1 QGPAPDSG
9 TPDREFT
16 AAVARAQDACVRL
29 LAARERSRHELADR
43 LTRREFPAPVI
54 EEVLARLERAGLVD
68 DRRFAEQ
75 WVHFRH
81 RDSGRARAVLAR
93 ELRDKGVAAD
103 VVDDAL
109 TQIDQDDEYARAT
122 ELVRPR
128 MARALTAPVTDP
140 RERDRILRRLLGV
153 LARRGYPSAR
163 APAVVR
169 PAWEARR
176 HALAA
181 AEVGGAAPCPAAR
194 PLGWGGGARRA
205 GPGG

>member
-1 QGPAPDSG
+1 MSAQQGPASHPG
-9 TPDREFT
+9 EPDREFS

-43 LTRREFPAPVI
+43 LARREFTAPVI
-54 EEVLARLERAGLVD
+54 DEVLARLERAGLVD

-93 ELRDKGVAAD
+93 ELRDKGVAAEIAE
-103 VVDDAL
+103 DAL
-109 TQIDQDDEYARAT
+109 AQIDQDDEQARAA

-128 MARALTAPVTDP
+128 MARAVTVPITDP

-153 LARRGYPSAR
+153 LARRGYPSSIANS
-163 APAVVR
+163 VVR
-169 PAWEARR
+169 QAWATRMDELAEAGE
-176 HALAA
+176 
-181 AEVGGAAPCPAAR
+181 AEQLP
-194 PLGWGGGARRA
+194 
-205 GPGG
+205 

>member
-1 QGPAPDSG
+1 MSAQQDPAPHPG
-9 TPDREFT
+9 EPDREFS

-43 LTRREFPAPVI
+43 LARREFTAPVI
-54 EEVLARLERAGLVD
+54 DEVLARLERAGLVD

-93 ELRDKGVAAD
+93 ELRDKGVAAEIAE
-103 VVDDAL
+103 DAL
-109 TQIDQDDEYARAT
+109 AQIDQDDEQARAA

-128 MARALTAPVTDP
+128 MARAVTAPITDP

-153 LARRGYPSAR
+153 LARRGYPSSIANS
-163 APAVVR
+163 VVR
-169 PAWEARR
+169 QAWATRMDELAEAGE
-176 HALAA
+176 
-181 AEVGGAAPCPAAR
+181 AEQLP
-194 PLGWGGGARRA
+194 
-205 GPGG
+205 

>member
-1 QGPAPDSG
+1 MPAQQGPAPDSG

-153 LARRGYPSAR
+153 LARRGYPSSIAH
-163 APAVVR
+163 AVVR
-169 PAWEARR
+169 QAWEARMDE
-176 HALAA
+176 LTA
-181 AEVGGAAPCPAAR
+181 AEDAEPSP
-194 PLGWGGGARRA
+194 
-205 GPGG
+205 